1 MNFLTKLGI
10 AITGLF
16 AFSTVIC
23 GASISQAATIE
34 QSSLQIHTGF
44 GIITILS
51 AFGTMA
57 LMAYKTKKP
66 II

>member
-1 MNFLTKLGI
+1 MKFLTKLGI

-23 GASISQAATIE
+23 GVSISQAATIE
-34 QSSLQIHTGF
+34 PSSLQFHMGF
-44 GIITILS
+44 GTITILA

-57 LMAYKTKKP
+57 LMAYQAKKP
-66 II
+66 